1 MDLSNLELEEY
12 VRKVASDRRR
22 WEALVRASP
31 EKRIYEQLEWT
42 EDLNAWLICWDEH
55 HETGF
60 HDHDGSAVSVI
71 VVRGWLVEERLRLAS
86 DAGIKPQGVP
96 YGTGDTFNV
105 GPFDIHNVKHTG
117 STPAVSIH
125 AYSPPLVRMG
135 SYGIGPDKE
144 LRRLPMFSNEPLRP
158 LEAAA
163 LASIEEDHDGTVSA
177 WHDYPAGEQP
187 IST

>member
-1 MDLSNLELEEY
+1 MDLSNYELEQY
-12 VRKVASDRRR
+12 VRDMASHTER
-22 WEALVRASP
+22 WAHLVRHDP
-31 EKRIYEQLEWT
+31 RERVYEQLAWT
-42 EDLNAWLICWDEH
+42 EDLNAWLICWSED

-60 HDHDGSAVSVI
+60 HDHDGSAVSVRVMAGEI
-71 VVRGWLVEERLRLAS
+71 REERLRLVG
-86 DAGIKPQGVP
+86 AGGIQPRGIE
-96 YGTGDTFNV
+96 YGPGTVINL
-105 GPFDIHNVKHTG
+105 GPHDIHNVKHSG
-117 STPAVSIH
+117 SELAVSIH

-135 SYGIGPDKE
+135 SYGVGPDRE
-144 LRRLPMFSNEPLRP
+144 LRRLPMFSSEPLRP